1 MENDF
6 YHLRLYAMSGITL
19 SILFQ
24 YYREVPLWIPIRWN
38 SLFLIINAVMIA
50 FLLRDDLAAKNLGEE
65 EQRLYEEVFELKG
78 MTRTDFLKL
87 ISKATRIQVPRNE
100 KLVDETKVNTR
111 VYLVHSG
118 EVSVRKGGSEEEE
131 VVGVVVGQEGKEG
144 GGGGGGGGMLCK
156 QLVDGEVTCRSVTS
170 SSSTTTTTTT
180 TTTDDSKGDWLWG
193 LPEMISPWMEWIVYY
208 WRFKDLRTLKQHHP
222 SIGLTLER
230 CLSDDLNRKM
240 LTTWSSETKERYK
253 QLLLGATSDGQVADH
268 VKLMLKN
275 VRDRWGISESDH
287 LNLLRGLG
295 WSAAEYNTGF
305 LGVKSLESLH
315 RYETL
320 LKNELADGLTDE
332 SRIRLRHFRQMHH
345 LSSAVHVTALRRLGW
360 TLDDYE
366 AGIRTSHI
374 V

>member
-1 MENDF
+1 MITRKRLLLTLPNGQSLLSYQYNLSDLAGHGSFLFLAFSYMENDF

-65 EQRLYEEVFELKG
+65 EQRLYEEVFELK
-78 MTRTDFLKL
+78 
-87 ISKATRIQVPRNE
+87 
-100 KLVDETKVNTR
+100 
-111 VYLVHSG
+111 
-118 EVSVRKGGSEEEE
+118 
-131 VVGVVVGQEGKEG
+131 
-144 GGGGGGGGMLCK
+144 
-156 QLVDGEVTCRSVTS
+156 
-170 SSSTTTTTTT
+170 
-180 TTTDDSKGDWLWG
+180 
-193 LPEMISPWMEWIVYY
+193 VYY